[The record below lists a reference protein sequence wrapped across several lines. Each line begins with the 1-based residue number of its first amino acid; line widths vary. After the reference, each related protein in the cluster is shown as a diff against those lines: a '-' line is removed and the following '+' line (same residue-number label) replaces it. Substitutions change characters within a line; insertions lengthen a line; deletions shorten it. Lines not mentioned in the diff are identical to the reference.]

1 MKTSARQLSRTT
13 IIRSLAHRLATLA
26 LAAVAWA
33 ACPPVWAGTLE
44 GTAAY
49 RERIALPPDAIF
61 EAVLEDISRADAP
74 AEVLGRAKID
84 PAGQPPFRFEIA
96 YDDAAVKPR
105 RRYVVRA
112 TVRHQGRL
120 LFTTDRAY
128 PVLAGGD
135 APLRLLL
142 VSAGAGR
149 RPSPRT
155 GSATGGIDLP
165 ASYEG
170 ELPGASGGSV
180 LWHLDLLPLGR
191 YQLRTTYKDKPE
203 PNHFDDIG
211 RWRREPDTGRLVLRG
226 GPETPVSFMPGDGG
240 RTLRKV
246 DTAGKPVGSSHDDRL
261 ERLPQPALIEPRLV
275 LTGMFTYM
283 ADAAVITLCADSG
296 RLPVAME
303 ADYKALEA
311 AYLKERQQPG
321 QALLVSLEGLIAP
334 RPSMEAN
341 RPPRLS
347 VVVERFINI
356 WPRESCGNPLSDSPL
371 RGTYWKLVRLSD
383 TPVQA
388 AEKQREPHLILASDG
403 PRMSGSGGCNRV
415 TGSFELD
422 GDKLRLRRVAGTMMA
437 CPAGM
442 EQEQRFL
449 QSIEQVERYRISGSH
464 LEMLD
469 GAGAVIA
476 RFEAVA
482 LR

>member
-1 MKTSARQLSRTT
+1 M
-13 IIRSLAHRLATLA
+13 
-26 LAAVAWA
+26 
-33 ACPPVWAGTLE
+33 
-44 GTAAY
+44 
-49 RERIALPPDAIF
+49 
-61 EAVLEDISRADAP
+61 
-74 AEVLGRAKID
+74 VLGRATND
-84 PAGQPPFRFEIA
+84 PAGQPPFRFQIA
-96 YDDAAVKPR
+96 YDDAAVQSG

-128 PVLAGGD
+128 PVLGGGAD
-135 APLRLLL
+135 APLALLL
-142 VSAGAGR
+142 VSVGAGP
-149 RPSPRT
+149 RPS
-155 GSATGGIDLP
+155 GSDAGGIDLS

-170 ELPGASGGSV
+170 ELPDASGGSV

-191 YQLRTTYKDKPE
+191 YQFRTTSKDKPE
-203 PNHFDDIG
+203 PNRVDDIG

-226 GPETPVSFMPGDGG
+226 RETRVAFMPGDGG
-240 RTLRKV
+240 RTLRRT
-246 DTAGKPVGSSHDDRL
+246 DTAGKADASGHDHGL
-261 ERLPQPALIEPRLV
+261 QRLPQPALIEPRLA

-283 ADAAVITLCADSG
+283 ADAATITLCADGG
-296 RLPVAME
+296 RLPVVME

-311 AYLKERQQPG
+311 AYLKARQQPG

-341 RPPRLS
+341 RPPRLNL
-347 VVVERFINI
+347 VVERFINI
-356 WPRESCGNPLSDSPL
+356 WPRESCGNPLADSPL
-371 RGTYWKLVRLSD
+371 RNTYWKLVRLNE
-383 TPVQA
+383 TPVQV
-388 AEKQREPHLILASDG
+388 AERQREPHLILAQDQL
-403 PRMSGSGGCNRV
+403 RLSGGGGCNRL

-422 GDKLRLRRVAGTMMA
+422 GDKLRLRSMAGTMMA

-449 QSIEQVERYRISGSH
+449 QSLEKVERYRISGSH

-469 GAGAVIA
+469 ATGAVIA

>member
-1 MKTSARQLSRTT
+1 MNNQRQQPSRTT
-13 IIRSLAHRLATLA
+13 MIRSLGHGLATYVLA
-26 LAAVAWA
+26 TCAWA
-33 ACPPVWAGTLE
+33 ACTPAWAGTLE
-44 GTAAY
+44 GTATY
-49 RERIALPPDAIF
+49 RERIALPPDAVF
-61 EAVLEDISRADAP
+61 AAVLQDVSRADAP
-74 AEVLGRAKID
+74 ATELGRATVD
-84 PAGQPPFRFEIA
+84 PAGQPPFRFAIA
-96 YDDAAVKPR
+96 YDDAAVQPR

-128 PVLAGGD
+128 PVLGGGAD
-135 APLRLLL
+135 PPLSLLL

-149 RPSPRT
+149 RPS
-155 GSATGGIDLP
+155 GSDAGSIDLP

-170 ELPGASGGSV
+170 ELPEVSGGSV

-191 YQLRTTYKDKPE
+191 YQLRTIYKEKPE
-203 PNHFDDIG
+203 PNRFDDIG
-211 RWRREPDTGRLVLRG
+211 RWRREPDTARLVLRG
-226 GPETPVSFMPGDGG
+226 GETRIAFMPGDGG
-240 RTLRKV
+240 RTLRRT
-246 DTAGKPVGSSHDDRL
+246 DTAGKPDASGHDHRL
-261 ERLPQPALIEPRLV
+261 QRLPQAALIEPRLA

-283 ADAAVITLCADSG
+283 ADAATITLCADGG
-296 RLPVAME
+296 RLPVVME

-347 VVVERFINI
+347 LVVERFINI
-356 WPRESCGNPLSDSPL
+356 WPRETCGNPLADSPL
-371 RGTYWKLVRLSD
+371 RNTYWKLVRLND
-383 TPVQA
+383 TPVQV
-388 AEKQREPHLILASDG
+388 AERQREPHLIFAHDQL
-403 PRMSGSGGCNRV
+403 RLSGGGGCNRL
-415 TGSFELD
+415 TGNFELD
-422 GDKLRLRRVAGTMMA
+422 GDKLRLRGMAGTMMA

-449 QSIEQVERYRISGSH
+449 QSLEKVERYRISGSH

-469 GAGAVIA
+469 ATGAVIA